1 MWADECK
8 ARATRRHHFSVS
20 VPHPRGCLGRVFE
33 HLQEEGGVPAGRL
46 QAFLGLAPPVVI
58 ELALAPLPDLES
70 AEFCTR
76 IAALAAR
83 YGVAPWRLEYLCRL
97 AGRYAR

>member
-1 MWADECK
+1 MWVEECK
-8 ARATRRHHFSVS
+8 ARATRRHTFPVTL
-20 VPHPRGCLGRVFE
+20 PHPQGSLGAAFAHVREV
-33 HLQEEGGVPAGRL
+33 GGVPHERL
-46 QAFLGLAPPVVI
+46 QAFLGLAPPVLI

-97 AGRYAR
+97 ANRNPM